1 MTVVIEGG
9 RLSGDPRPPG
19 RTRNTGTA
27 ADLLAAG
34 IDPIWEGATTGIL
47 AGWVFSFEN
56 YYWVAQASAGIVL
69 PIKYATPLHE
79 SNGKEVRVDGNC
91 TCPSPERWFN
101 PSRGF
106 AGVPLYH
113 VDSIEGLKALADAIR
128 KWRFDVAPEAGL
140 SVHDWQHARARRSRP
155 PQWTHDCNRCEYMGP
170 SMVWDLIVQG
180 QKRRVEWYSCRSGRD
195 VESLPQDAN
204 GRIERDDKGNLVTLN
219 DCRGKPA
226 ELLRTSI
233 IGRYGNEGHEYWS
246 MDCKSIAEW
255 YEPGSVNSG
264 PSDIVDA
271 AQDKLIEFEIWPV
284 KTRRPGGGS

>member
-34 IDPIWEGATTGIL
+34 IDPIWEGATTGTL
-47 AGWVFSFEN
+47 YGWVFSFRN
-56 YYWVAQASAGIVL
+56 YYWIAEATGGIVL
-69 PIKYATPLHE
+69 PLAYANPLHKAF
-79 SNGKEVRVDGNC
+79 GKEVRVDGNC

-113 VDSIEGLKALADAIR
+113 VDSVDGLKALADAIR
-128 KWRFDVAPEAGL
+128 KWRDEVAPEAGL
-140 SVHDWQHARARRSRP
+140 SVYAWQRARARRYSP
-155 PQWTHDCNRCEYMGP
+155 PQWKHDCDQCQYLGHTV
-170 SMVWDLIVQG
+170 VWDLIVQG
-180 QKRRVEWYSCRSGRD
+180 QKRRVEWYECKSGRD
-195 VESLPQDAN
+195 VSSQGAA
-204 GRIERDDKGNLVTLN
+204 I

-233 IGRYGNEGHEYWS
+233 IGRYGDEGREYWS
-246 MDCKSIAEW
+246 LDCKSIAEW

-284 KTRRPGGGS
+284 KTRRPGGSS